1 MPRHIFL
8 FPFHQKEEII
18 KLMIFE
24 KSSQIVWPL
33 VKMEVMLNIILLS
46 FFYHKPRLVLIEL
59 TTPFLVGQGARG
71 KGGHGSKIGK
81 EFKTHLAPETLPL
94 LSSET
99 SISAT

>member
-46 FFYHKPRLVLIEL
+46 FFLSQIQTSSNWAHNPL
-59 TTPFLVGQGARG
+59 PSGARG

-94 LSSET
+94 LFSET